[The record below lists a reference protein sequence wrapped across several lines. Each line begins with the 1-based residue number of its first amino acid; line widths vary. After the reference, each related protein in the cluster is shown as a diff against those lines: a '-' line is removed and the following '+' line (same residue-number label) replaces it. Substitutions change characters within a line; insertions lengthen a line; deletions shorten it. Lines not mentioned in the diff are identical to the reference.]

1 MRDLIFLV
9 VTVAFFAVAVLMVR
23 GCALI
28 LRPDSPVDHEAD
40 S

>member
-1 MRDLIFLV
+1 MRDLIFLALV
-9 VTVAFFAVAVLMVR
+9 VAFFAVAVLMVR

-28 LRPDSPVDHEAD
+28 LRPDSTVDDETG